1 MIGGDVENTL
11 GDIMYVMVGPEEGRL
26 GLLMQWLRHAG
37 LLSAC
42 LGLLVACGGGGGSN
56 SPAPPPPGAP
66 VNSVPVADAGVDQTA
81 VMGSVVTLFGGNSD
95 DADGDNLSFDWVLE
109 DRPAGSSALI
119 NGIGMIVTFAADVA
133 GTYNVDLT
141 VSDGT
146 DASVTDRVTVNV
158 IASRA
163 LLADGTS
170 NGMWPSYG
178 GNLSA
183 NKYSPLNQIDR
194 NNVADL
200 QVVWRWR
207 SPDNDLTA
215 FQNSTF
221 EATPIMVDGVLYTST
236 SFSQVAAIKAETGE
250 TLWRFD
256 PQSYNYGRPPNNGF
270 LHRGV
275 AYAENDAG
283 KKIYMATGDARLI
296 ALNAVSGE
304 PIDTFG
310 TLGNGSVDLLENV
323 PRLNAS
329 TIVLDDAHDQP
340 DVPDLAGVVTQVGNT
355 SPGVVCR
362 NVLIL
367 GSSVHD
373 GEVLPPSPPGDV
385 RGFDLDTGELLWT
398 FHTVPRA
405 GEFGVG
411 TWGNNSW
418 QENGNTNVWAPM
430 SVDEQLG
437 QVYLPV
443 SCPTN
448 NYYGGR
454 RTGDNLFANSVVS
467 LDSQTGARNWHYQ
480 TIHHDIWDYDLPA
493 APNVMDITVAGQ
505 NISALAQVSK
515 QGFVYVLN
523 RVTGE
528 PIWPIVEM
536 PMPASTI
543 PGEVTSP
550 TQPIPTKPPPFVR
563 QGSVRA
569 DLIDPASADNYDVG
583 PLYTPPTTNGLIV
596 TPGEGGGANWGGAS
610 YDPTT
615 QILYV
620 NGFGPLTHLVALE
633 DGGLPNFYFVFP
645 ELFFGPSTG
654 SPYPGLGSAITAYD
668 MNEGEILWQVAGDSD
683 PTVIGNSASIVV
695 GDLLFYKNSSLSSL
709 NVFDKTTGE
718 LLRSVSLGGRP
729 TGVPMTYELN
739 GRQYVVVALGRQDEL
754 MEIVALALP

>member
-1 MIGGDVENTL
+1 MQQLLEHATL
-11 GDIMYVMVGPEEGRL
+11 L
-26 GLLMQWLRHAG
+26 GV
-37 LLSAC
+37 C
-42 LGLLVACGGGGGSN
+42 LGLLAACGGGGGSS
-56 SPAPPPPGAP
+56 SPAPA
-66 VNSVPVADAGVDQTA
+66 NTVPVANAGIDQIA
-81 VMGSVVTLFGGNSD
+81 VVGSTVTLFGGNSG
-95 DADGDNLSFDWVLE
+95 DADGDALGFGWVLE
-109 DRPAGSSALI
+109 DRPAGSSAFVS
-119 NGIGMIVTFAADVA
+119 GTGYTVTFNADAV
-133 GTYNVDLT
+133 GTYNIDLT
-141 VSDGT
+141 VDDGVV
-146 DASVTDRVTVNV
+146 ASAADRVTVNA
-158 IASRA
+158 IATRA
-163 LLADGTS
+163 LLTDGTS
-170 NGMWPSYG
+170 GGMWPNYG

-194 NNVADL
+194 NNITDL

-221 EATPIMVDGVLYTST
+221 EATPIMIDGVLYTST
-236 SFSQVAAIKAETGE
+236 SFSQVVAIDAATGE
-250 TLWRFD
+250 TLWRYD

-283 KKIYMATGDARLI
+283 KTIYMATGDARLI

-304 PIDTFG
+304 PVETFG
-310 TLGNGSVDLLENV
+310 TLGNGSVDLLEDV
-323 PRLNAS
+323 PRLNAD
-329 TIVLDDAHDQP
+329 TIRLDDAHDQP

-385 RGFDLDTGELLWT
+385 RGFDLDSGELLWT
-398 FHTVPRA
+398 FHTVPRT
-405 GEFGVG
+405 GEFGIG
-411 TWGNNSW
+411 TWGNDSW

-437 QVYLPV
+437 QVYVPV

-454 RTGDNLFANSVVS
+454 RPGDNLFANSVVS
-467 LDSQTGARNWHYQ
+467 LDCETGQRNWHYQ

-493 APNVMDITVAGQ
+493 APNLMDITVAGQ
-505 NISALAQVSK
+505 PVRALAQVSK

-528 PIWPIVEM
+528 PVWPIVET
-536 PMPASTI
+536 PMPASTV
-543 PGEVTSP
+543 PGEVASP
-550 TQPIPTKPPPFVR
+550 TQPIPSKPPPFVR

-569 DLIDPASADNYDVG
+569 DLIDPVSADNYDVG
-583 PLYTPPTTNGLIV
+583 PLYTPPTITGLIV

-620 NGFGPLTHLVALE
+620 NGFGPLTHLVALQ
-633 DGGLPNFYFVFP
+633 DGGQPNFYFVFP

-668 MNEGEILWQVAGDSD
+668 MNEGEIIWQVAGDSD

-718 LLRSVSLGGRP
+718 LLRSVPLGGRP

-739 GRQYVVVALGRQDEL
+739 GRQYVVIALGRQDEL
-754 MEIVALALP
+754 MELVALALP